1 MLPEKNLETSII
13 AITFDDENGQDST
26 SIRVWPN
33 YGYFNQQLSDF
44 KLKRKNH
51 PEIWIIYINQ
61 AYLTVKNN
69 KRMFYGDH
77 FILDQIIEAINQP
90 EIFQGIPAKSARQK
104 YISPVMTLPPD
115 NF

>member
-13 AITFDDENGQDST
+13 AITFDDENGQDPT

-33 YGYFNQQLSDF
+33 YGYFNQQLTDF

-77 FILDQIIEAINQP
+77 FILGQIIEAINQP
-90 EIFQGIPAKSARQK
+90 EMFQSMPAKSARQK
-104 YISPVMTLPPD
+104 YISPVMTLSPD